1 MKTFIKYDERG
12 NEVGYCQ
19 ATSHNKAELL
29 AKAMHGSNA
38 SVAYTE
44 ISAELEQ
51 KLFGKRKTK

>member
-1 MKTFIKYDERG
+1 MKTYIKYDERG
-12 NEVGYCQ
+12 NEVGYLQ
-19 ATSHNKAELL
+19 AANQNKAELL

-51 KLFGKRKTK
+51 KLFGKKKSK